1 MQVKDVMT
9 TNVVTVN
16 EGQSVKQAASLMAR
30 HHISGLPV
38 VNDDGMVVGIVSE
51 FDVIGKQGQQVKDIM
66 TGGLISVTQDTDLED
81 VAHILVHQ
89 NIKRLPVLDQGK
101 LVGIVSRGDLVREVA
116 TRWVCNVCGETTYSD
131 TEPESCSRCA
141 GVAVFASSDMV
152 PPGS

>member
-9 TNVVTVN
+9 TGVITVN
-16 EGQSVKQAASLMAR
+16 EGQTVKQAASLMA
-30 HHISGLPV
+30 HHGISGLPV

-66 TGGLISVTQDTDLED
+66 TGSLISVTQNTELED

-89 NIKRLPVLDQGK
+89 KIKRLPVLDQGK
-101 LVGIVSRGDLVREVA
+101 LVGIVSQSDLVREVA
-116 TRWVCNVCGETTYSD
+116 TRWVCNVCGETAYSE
-131 TEPESCSRCA
+131 TAPESCSRCA
-141 GVAVFASSDMV
+141 GVAVFASSDMI

>member
-9 TNVVTVN
+9 TDVVTIN
-16 EGQSVKQAASLMAR
+16 EGQTVKQAAALMTR
-30 HHISGLPV
+30 HRISGLPV
-38 VNDDGMVVGIVSE
+38 INDDGMVVGIVSE
-51 FDVIGKQGQQVKDIM
+51 FDVIGKPGRQVKDIM

-89 NIKRLPVLDQGK
+89 KIKRLPVLDQGK

-116 TRWVCNVCGETTYSD
+116 TRWVCNVCGETTYGEM
-131 TEPESCSRCA
+131 EPESCPRCA
-141 GVAVFASSDMV
+141 GIAVFASSDMV